1 MRGHRLP
8 FPTAFAKGC
17 YKHRTAELYYCIRRE
32 VPASSESDGLIWL
45 RSVYSR
51 QRHTD
56 RQTDTQR
63 ETDGECM
70 VVCGVIG
77 AGVQSAAAAA
87 AAGGGGGGVV
97 G

>member
-1 MRGHRLP
+1 MRGHHLP

-17 YKHRTAELYYCIRRE
+17 YKYRTAELYYCIHRE
-32 VPASSESDGLIWL
+32 VPASSESDGLIRL
-45 RSVYSR
+45 SSVYSR

-87 AAGGGGGGVV
+87 AAGAGGGGAAG
-97 G
+97 